1 MSNSLK
7 NGFSSCFEEKETK
20 NNKHETIINNE
31 AFFIFYSF
39 LTLFIFI
46 NKLLAANLPSL
57 HFFTK
62 FYYIILVFKS
72 NIFITVKKIFIL
84 ITVICC
90 IKNPLFQQKLLKFKK
105 PPLTEIEKSLF
116 ELINKERE
124 KINLRPLEYSMKLR
138 IIANKH
144 SKDMAEQGRLSHLF
158 SDGKSFIDYLV
169 KEDLY
174 FIKTGENIAFSETF
188 VPEII
193 HNTLMNSPQHRENI
207 LNRNFDMIGI
217 GVFEKKGYY
226 ITQDFIQSLKPKT
239 KEEARKIIIKL
250 INQTRKEKSLPK
262 ISFLKGVNEFAD
274 LISERKA

>member
-1 MSNSLK
+1 
-7 NGFSSCFEEKETK
+7 
-20 NNKHETIINNE
+20 
-31 AFFIFYSF
+31 
-39 LTLFIFI
+39 
-46 NKLLAANLPSL
+46 
-57 HFFTK
+57 
-62 FYYIILVFKS
+62 
-72 NIFITVKKIFIL
+72 VKKIFIL